1 MSEETVYFLVQAN
14 AEPRALAAVLV
25 CRGAGLRK
33 GANSFYVRG
42 GDLRLHSVWLADG
55 RREAAPSDCPAFET
69 RSFSAPQRA
78 LSRGF
83 CAWLCAS
90 HPALAAALDAGAG
103 LPARIAPAVVATEEG
118 GTLAFHHFV
127 QQGELASLFLRY
139 REEAPPAGGTP
150 TWADFERLLASHAPV
165 LAALRPALGD
175 ECWYTKWRPDLE
187 MERKFTFRGI
197 PDTWRLLIAFHD
209 VIAKGDLPDFVP
221 EIDREIQVWDYEQ
234 HIFEVLGGNAESG
247 YIAYIPQA
255 DGRMTVK
262 RKWFIENSEVR
273 RESLWG
279 DLSLGMT
286 DIEAHVRTLT
296 PEATRRLPSYRRKR
310 FDAQFESLATGNIF
324 GIYMDVCRT
333 LDDAHAFSQCE
344 VEYCRTRSFGELRG
358 LEQDFDAIS
367 GFVGASLARWRQS
380 HQQDLYSKLD
390 FVREIADGAPARPQP
405 VPAPLPVGSTA

>member
-1 MSEETVYFLVQAN
+1 MSQEQVYFFVQAN
-14 AEPRALAAVLV
+14 AAPRDLVAVLV
-25 CRGAGLRK
+25 CSGTDLRK
-33 GANSFYVRG
+33 GGNSFYVRG
-42 GDLRLHSVWLADG
+42 GDLQLQALWLADG
-55 RREAAPSDCPAFET
+55 RREAAAPDAPVFEY
-69 RSFSAPQRA
+69 RSFSAGQRA
-78 LSRGF
+78 AARRF

-90 HPALAAALDAGAG
+90 HPALATALDAGAG
-103 LPARIAPAVVATEEG
+103 LPLRIAPTLVATREG
-118 GTLAFHHFV
+118 ESLAFHHFV
-127 QQGELASLFLRY
+127 QQGELGSLFMRY
-139 REEAPPAGGTP
+139 REEPLPAGGALAWT
-150 TWADFERLLASHAPV
+150 DLEKLLAGHAPV
-165 LAALRPALGD
+165 LGALRPALGD

-187 MERKFTFRGI
+187 MERKFTFQGI
-197 PDTWRLLIAFHD
+197 PDTWRLLMALHDAIAGG
-209 VIAKGDLPDFVP
+209 ALPDFVP

-279 DLSLGMT
+279 NLSLGMT

-344 VEYCRTRSFGELRG
+344 VEYCRTRSFGELRN
-358 LEQDFDAIS
+358 LQQDFDAIS
-367 GFVGASLARWRQS
+367 HFVGVSLAHWNQP

-390 FVREIADGAPARPQP
+390 FVRGIADGGQAVA
-405 VPAPLPVGSTA
+405 APLRRAA

>member
-1 MSEETVYFLVQAN
+1 MSESVYFFLHAN
-14 AEPRALAAVLV
+14 AAPRQLVAVLA
-25 CRGAGLRK
+25 CSGTGLRK

-42 GDLRLHSVWLADG
+42 GDLALQAVWLADG
-55 RREAAPSDCPAFET
+55 RCDAAPPDSPAFEY
-69 RSFSAPQRA
+69 RSFSATQRA
-78 LSRGF
+78 ASRGF
-83 CAWLCAS
+83 CAWLCARY
-90 HPALAAALDAGAG
+90 PALVPALEAGAD
-103 LPARIAPAVVATEEG
+103 LPPRIAPAIVATREG
-118 GTLAFHHFV
+118 GSLAFHHFV
-127 QQGELASLFLRY
+127 QQGELGSLFVRY
-139 REEAPPAGGTP
+139 CDEAMPDAPLAWP
-150 TWADFERLLASHAPV
+150 HFDSLLASHAPV

-187 MERKFTFRGI
+187 MERKFTFNGI
-197 PDTWRLLIAFHD
+197 PDTWRLLMAFHD
-209 VIAKGDLPDFVP
+209 AIADGALPDFVP

-234 HIFEVLGGNAESG
+234 HIFEVLGANAESG
-247 YIAYIPQA
+247 YVAYIPQA

-279 DLSLGMT
+279 NLTLGMA

-333 LDDAHAFSQCE
+333 LDDAHSFSQCE
-344 VEYCRTRSFGELRG
+344 VEYCRTRSFGELRE
-358 LEQDFDAIS
+358 LQQDFDAIS
-367 GFVGASLARWRQS
+367 GFVGASLVRWGQA

-390 FVREIADGAPARPQP
+390 FVREIADAGQAQAEPERRA
-405 VPAPLPVGSTA
+405 A

>member
-1 MSEETVYFLVQAN
+1 MSESVYFLVHAN
-14 AEPRALAAVLV
+14 TAPRRLVAVLA
-25 CRGAGLRK
+25 CSGTGLRK

-42 GDLRLHSVWLADG
+42 GDLRLQAVWLADG
-55 RREAAPSDCPAFET
+55 RCDAAPPDSPAFEY
-69 RSFSAPQRA
+69 RSFNAAQRA
-78 LSRGF
+78 ASRRF
-83 CAWLCAS
+83 CAWLCAR
-90 HPALAAALDAGAG
+90 HPALGSALDAGAG
-103 LPARIAPAVVATEEG
+103 LPPRIAPTIVATREG
-118 GTLAFHHFV
+118 DSLAFHHFV
-127 QQGELASLFLRY
+127 QQGELGSLFVRY
-139 REEAPPAGGTP
+139 RDEAMPDAPLA
-150 TWADFERLLASHAPV
+150 WRHFDSLLASHAPV

-197 PDTWRLLIAFHD
+197 PDTWQLLMAFHD
-209 VIAKGDLPDFVP
+209 AIADGALPDFVP

-234 HIFEVLGGNAESG
+234 HIFEVLGANAESG
-247 YIAYIPQA
+247 YVAYIPQA

-279 DLSLGMT
+279 NLALGMD

-358 LEQDFDAIS
+358 LQQDFDAIS
-367 GFVGASLARWRQS
+367 GFVGASLARWGQA

-390 FVREIADGAPARPQP
+390 FVREIADAGQAEAEPERRVA
-405 VPAPLPVGSTA
+405 

>member
-1 MSEETVYFLVQAN
+1 MSESVYFLVHAN
-14 AEPRALAAVLV
+14 TAPRRLVAVLA
-25 CRGAGLRK
+25 CSGTGLRK

-42 GDLRLHSVWLADG
+42 GDLRLQAVWLADG
-55 RREAAPSDCPAFET
+55 RRDAAPPDSPAFEY
-69 RSFSAPQRA
+69 RSFNAAQRA
-78 LSRGF
+78 ASRRF
-83 CAWLCAS
+83 CAWLCAR
-90 HPALAAALDAGAG
+90 HPALVSALDAGAG
-103 LPARIAPAVVATEEG
+103 LPPRIAPTIVATREG
-118 GTLAFHHFV
+118 DSLAFHHFV
-127 QQGELASLFLRY
+127 QQGELGSLFVRY
-139 REEAPPAGGTP
+139 CDEAMPDAPLA
-150 TWADFERLLASHAPV
+150 WHHFDSLLASHAPV

-197 PDTWRLLIAFHD
+197 PDTWRLLMAFHD
-209 VIAKGDLPDFVP
+209 AIADGALPDFVP

-234 HIFEVLGGNAESG
+234 HIFEVLGANAESG
-247 YIAYIPQA
+247 YVAYIPQA

-279 DLSLGMT
+279 NLALGMD

-358 LEQDFDAIS
+358 LQQDFDAIS
-367 GFVGASLARWRQS
+367 GFVGASLARWGQA

-390 FVREIADGAPARPQP
+390 FVREIADAGQAEAEPERRA
-405 VPAPLPVGSTA
+405 A

>member
-1 MSEETVYFLVQAN
+1 VSEEQVYFLVQSNTA
-14 AEPRALAAVLV
+14 ARPLVAVLV
-25 CRGAGLRK
+25 CGGVDLRK
-33 GANSFYVRG
+33 AANSFYVRG
-42 GDLRLHSVWLADG
+42 GDLRLRAVWLADG
-55 RREAAPSDCPAFET
+55 RREEAAPDAPVFEY
-69 RSFSAPQRA
+69 RSFNAKQRTA
-78 LSRGF
+78 SRGF
-83 CAWLCAS
+83 CAWLCAN
-90 HPALAAALDAGAG
+90 HPALAPALDAGAG
-103 LPARIAPAVVATEEG
+103 LPPRIAPAIVVTRESAS
-118 GTLAFHHFV
+118 LAFHHFV
-127 QQGELASLFLRY
+127 QQGELGSLFMRY
-139 REEAPPAGGTP
+139 REEPMPADGDLAWT
-150 TWADFERLLASHAPV
+150 DLEKLLDGHAPV

-197 PDTWRLLIAFHD
+197 PDTWRLLMAFHD
-209 VIAKGDLPDFVP
+209 AIADGALPDFVP

-279 DLSLGMT
+279 NLPLGMA

-333 LDDAHAFSQCE
+333 LDDVHAFSQCE
-344 VEYCRTRSFGELRG
+344 VEYCRTRSFGELRH
-358 LEQDFDAIS
+358 LQQDFDTIS
-367 GFVGASLARWRQS
+367 HFVGASLTRWSQP

-390 FVREIADGAPARPQP
+390 FVRGIADEGEAMA
-405 VPAPLPVGSTA
+405 APLRRAA

>member
-1 MSEETVYFLVQAN
+1 MSESVYFLVHAN
-14 AEPRALAAVLV
+14 AAPRQLVAVLA
-25 CRGAGLRK
+25 CSGTGLRK

-42 GDLRLHSVWLADG
+42 GDLRLQAVWLPDG
-55 RREAAPSDCPAFET
+55 HCDAALSDAPAFEY
-69 RSFSAPQRA
+69 RSFSATQRA
-78 LSRGF
+78 ASRDF
-83 CAWLCAS
+83 CTWLCALY
-90 HPALAAALDAGAG
+90 PALASALGTGTG
-103 LPARIAPAVVATEEG
+103 LAPRIAPGIVATREG
-118 GTLAFHHFV
+118 DSLVFHHFV
-127 QQGELASLFLRY
+127 QQGELGSLFVRY
-139 REEAPPAGGTP
+139 RDEPVPDAPLA
-150 TWADFERLLASHAPV
+150 WQHFDSLLASHAPL

-187 MERKFTFRGI
+187 MERKFSFRGI
-197 PDTWRLLIAFHD
+197 PDTWRLLMAFHD
-209 VIAKGDLPDFVP
+209 AIADGALPDFVP

-234 HIFEVLGGNAESG
+234 HIFEVLGANAESG

-279 DLSLGMT
+279 NLALGMD

-296 PEATRRLPSYRRKR
+296 HEATRRLPSYRRKR

-333 LDDAHAFSQCE
+333 LDDAHSFSQCE

-367 GFVGASLARWRQS
+367 GFVGASLARWGQA

-390 FVREIADGAPARPQP
+390 FVREIADAGQAEAEPERRA
-405 VPAPLPVGSTA
+405 A

>member
-1 MSEETVYFLVQAN
+1 MSESVYFLVHAN
-14 AEPRALAAVLV
+14 TAPRRLVAVLA
-25 CRGAGLRK
+25 CSGTGLRK

-42 GDLRLHSVWLADG
+42 GDLRLQAVWLADG
-55 RREAAPSDCPAFET
+55 RRDAAPPDSPAFEY
-69 RSFSAPQRA
+69 RSFNAAQRA
-78 LSRGF
+78 ASRRF
-83 CAWLCAS
+83 CAWLCAR
-90 HPALAAALDAGAG
+90 HPALVSALDAGAR
-103 LPARIAPAVVATEEG
+103 LPPRIAPTIVATREG
-118 GTLAFHHFV
+118 DSLAFHHFV
-127 QQGELASLFLRY
+127 QQGELGSLFVRY
-139 REEAPPAGGTP
+139 RDEAPDAPLA
-150 TWADFERLLASHAPV
+150 WHHFDSLLASHAPV
-165 LAALRPALGD
+165 LAALRPVLGD

-197 PDTWRLLIAFHD
+197 PDTWRLLMAFHD
-209 VIAKGDLPDFVP
+209 AIADGALPDFVP

-234 HIFEVLGGNAESG
+234 HIFEVLGANAESG
-247 YIAYIPQA
+247 YVAYIPQA

-279 DLSLGMT
+279 NLALGMD

-358 LEQDFDAIS
+358 LQQDFDAIS
-367 GFVGASLARWRQS
+367 GFVGASLARWGQA

-390 FVREIADGAPARPQP
+390 FVREIADAGQAEAEPERRVA
-405 VPAPLPVGSTA
+405 

>member
-1 MSEETVYFLVQAN
+1 MSESVYFLVHAN
-14 AEPRALAAVLV
+14 TAPRRLVAVLA
-25 CRGAGLRK
+25 CSGTGLRK

-42 GDLRLHSVWLADG
+42 GDLRLQAVWLADG
-55 RREAAPSDCPAFET
+55 RRDAAPPDSPAFEY
-69 RSFSAPQRA
+69 RSFNAAQRA
-78 LSRGF
+78 ASRRF
-83 CAWLCAS
+83 CAWLCAR
-90 HPALAAALDAGAG
+90 HPALVSALDAGAG
-103 LPARIAPAVVATEEG
+103 LPPRIAPTIVATREG
-118 GTLAFHHFV
+118 DSLAFQHFV
-127 QQGELASLFLRY
+127 QQGELGSLFVRY
-139 REEAPPAGGTP
+139 RDEAPDAPLA
-150 TWADFERLLASHAPV
+150 WHHFDSLLASHAPV

-197 PDTWRLLIAFHD
+197 PDTWRLLMAFHD
-209 VIAKGDLPDFVP
+209 AIADGALPDFVP

-234 HIFEVLGGNAESG
+234 HIFEVLGANAESG
-247 YIAYIPQA
+247 YVAYIPQA

-279 DLSLGMT
+279 NLALGMD

-296 PEATRRLPSYRRKR
+296 PEATRRRPSYRRKR

-358 LEQDFDAIS
+358 LQQDFDAIS
-367 GFVGASLARWRQS
+367 GFVGASLARWGQA

-390 FVREIADGAPARPQP
+390 FVREIADAGQAEAEPERRA
-405 VPAPLPVGSTA
+405 A